1 MILTNINHDCGYHT
15 QKIATMFFPLE
26 RISDSGVSDINVITE
41 KKDSIIT
48 VSARVYSKERT
59 LSAVSGDDTAHD
71 LSVLMFRVLSDLTG
85 FEPPWGIL
93 YGVRPA
99 RLMHATVQKL
109 GIDGA
114 RRKFDFDLVKP
125 QKTELALEV
134 MQREN
139 KIIKLSKDNSF
150 SLYVSIPFC
159 PTRCSYCSFVS
170 HSIANAGE
178 YIAPYVDLLCRELE
192 ETAKVAKDLSLRLE
206 TIYFGGGTPTTLS
219 AEQLAKIMQTIS
231 DNFDLSTLREYTVEA
246 GRPDTV
252 TPEKLQTVRSLGA
265 DRVSINPQT
274 FSDEVRAKVGR
285 RHTTEQTLSA
295 FDMARGAGFDN
306 INMDFIAGLDGETL
320 QSFQSGI
327 DRAVALGA
335 DSVTVHN
342 LALKSAAYLVTENE
356 YFDLTAK
363 NTASAMVD
371 YAYKALCKNGYAPYY
386 MYRQSKSLG
395 NLENVGYA
403 KDGKECLYNIYMM
416 DETHTVLAAG
426 AGAVTKL
433 RGASYNNI
441 ERVYNFKYPY
451 EYIQRFD
458 QVILRKQKVYDF
470 YSHIK

>member
-1 MILTNINHDCGYHT
+1 MILKNINHDCGYHT

-114 RRKFDFDLVKP
+114 RQKFDSDLVKP

-139 KIIKLSKDNSF
+139 KIIELSKDNSF

>member
-59 LSAVSGDDTAHD
+59 LSAVSDDDTAHD

-139 KIIKLSKDNSF
+139 KIIELSKDNSF

>member
-1 MILTNINHDCGYHT
+1 MILKNINHDCGYHT

-114 RRKFDFDLVKP
+114 RQKFDSDLVKP

-139 KIIKLSKDNSF
+139 KIIELSKDNSF

-170 HSIANAGE
+170 HSIANADE